1 MKNVTKIT
9 EINSKVFCDEF
20 VNFYPRKINTFN
32 NNYFSFFRCYKI
44 YVFLLIIAYN
54 NEIPKTNLLLPFS
67 LTRF

>member
-44 YVFLLIIAYN
+44 YVFLL
-54 NEIPKTNLLLPFS
+54 
-67 LTRF
+67 